1 MTSEYVERVGRR
13 AKAASRQMGSL
24 STALKDRCL
33 LAMAQALRESAGLIL
48 EKNALDVDKA
58 RAKGAPASFIDR
70 LTLTEKRVEEMAKG
84 LEELAALKD
93 PVGQVLAGWKGAQD
107 IEITKVRVP
116 IGVIGIIHE
125 ARPNVTADAA
135 GICFKTGNA
144 VILRGSGEAL
154 ESNRAAVAVLRRA
167 IAGAGGPED
176 GVQLMEDVSRAAAAE
191 LMRLNKYLDLLIP
204 RGGAG
209 LIQAVVREATVPV
222 IETGVGNCHIYV
234 DESADPGMA
243 LNILLNAKTQRI
255 GVCNAAE
262 SLLVHRAA
270 AEPFLRL
277 AGPALKDAG
286 VELRACRR
294 SLEYLPEALAATE
307 EDFYAEFLDMILS
320 VKIVDSLEEAIAHI
334 NQYGTGHSEAIIT
347 KSYEASR
354 RFTAG
359 VDAAAVYVNASTRFT
374 DGGQFGL
381 GAEIGISTQK
391 LHARGPMGL
400 EEMTTIKYIV
410 YGQGQARN

>member
-1 MTSEYVERVGRR
+1 MTLEYVENLGRK
-13 AKAASRQMGSL
+13 AKAASARMAAL
-24 STALKDRCL
+24 TTELKDRCL
-33 LAMAQALRESAGLIL
+33 LAMAAALRKNSEVLL
-48 EKNALDVDKA
+48 EKNALDVTA
-58 RAKGAPASFIDR
+58 AQAKGATEAFIDR
-70 LTLTEKRVEEMAKG
+70 LTLTEKRVEEMARG
-84 LEELAALKD
+84 LEDLAALKD
-93 PVGQVLAGWKGAQD
+93 PIGQILSGWKGAQD

-116 IGVIGIIHE
+116 LGVVGIIYE

-154 ESNRAAVAVLRRA
+154 ESNKATVALLRQA
-167 IAGAGGPED
+167 IREAGGPED
-176 GVQLMEDVSRAAAAE
+176 GVLLMEDVSREAAAE
-191 LMRLNKYLDLLIP
+191 LMRLNQYLSVLIP

-209 LIQAVVREATVPV
+209 LIRSVVKEATVPV

-234 DESADPGMA
+234 DQSADLAMA
-243 LNILLNAKTQRI
+243 LNILVNAKTQRT

-262 SLLVHRAA
+262 SLLVHQAVARD
-270 AEPFLRL
+270 FLTL
-277 AGPALKDAG
+277 AGPVLKDKG

-294 SLEYLPEALAATE
+294 SLAYLPQALAATE
-307 EDFYAEFLDMILS
+307 EDYYQEFLDLILS
-320 VKIVDSLEEAIAHI
+320 VKIVDSLEEAVDHI
-334 NQYGTGHSEAIIT
+334 NKYGTGHSEAIIT
-347 KSYEASR
+347 RDYEASR
-354 RFTAG
+354 KFTSE

-410 YGQGQARN
+410 YGQGQVRA